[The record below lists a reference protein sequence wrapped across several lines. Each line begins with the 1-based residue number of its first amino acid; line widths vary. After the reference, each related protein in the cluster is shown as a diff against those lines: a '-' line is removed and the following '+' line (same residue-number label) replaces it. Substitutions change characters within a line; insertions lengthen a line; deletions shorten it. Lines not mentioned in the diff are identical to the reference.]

1 VKKYAAKL
9 VSILAKRKS
18 LLERISELQDPAEK
32 KDSI

>member
-1 VKKYAAKL
+1 VKL

-18 LLERISELQDPAEK
+18 LLERTSELQDAAEK